1 MSNDPNKLPSVNK
14 SGKKEENSGLDYKQR
29 FLGNVSQ
36 RFTGEETS
44 RWLNALNDAEK
55 LVEESSVKTKDGS
68 SSGNLTVFAL
78 IDKLFDNFQRYS
90 YEFNKNCQ
98 GTKYAVSVERPGA
111 VKEKRTWGTE
121 HVDRYTVGRLA
132 AMEWGLLVFG
142 TDQLVTAYVMKTKY
156 LLSFNPEE
164 SDFAPYMTIEGT
176 NKGWTIDGQNIAA
189 DSIPS
194 IARCLFSFLVMVA
207 RGEAGPAERFSLARV
222 ATAPIP
228 TGTAAHPFL
237 REHAVEEE
245 SFSLQKEKDDQEVLG
260 RQSGVQERPKPT
272 GDLNLER
279 SFQGE
284 RVDMFA
290 SQLVKGA
297 AGTSLDDNNNA
308 IGTNVTHLIS
318 TIDQQLEV
326 LPEISAHCMRSQ
338 DMPGVVQ
345 CMKRSQALTTL
356 RARLIEFR
364 DEWLGI
370 LKERG

>member
-1 MSNDPNKLPSVNK
+1 MSNDPNKRPQVNK
-14 SGKKEENSGLDYKQR
+14 SGKDENSGLDYKQR

-55 LVEESSVKTKDGS
+55 LTEESSVKTKDGS
-68 SSGNLTVFAL
+68 SSGGLTVFVL
-78 IDKLFDNFQRYS
+78 IDRLFDNFQRYS

-132 AMEWGLLVFG
+132 AMEWGLLIFG

-156 LLSFNPEE
+156 LLSFNPEQ

-176 NKGWTIDGQNIAA
+176 DKGWTIDGQNIAA

-222 ATAPIP
+222 AAAPIP

-237 REHAVEEE
+237 REHALEEE
-245 SFSLQKEKDDQEVLG
+245 SFSLQKDKEEQEEI
-260 RQSGVQERPKPT
+260 QSSRIQERPKST
-272 GDLNLER
+272 KDLDLDR

-284 RVDMFA
+284 RIDISA
-290 SQLVKGA
+290 SQSMRMPTGA
-297 AGTSLDDNNNA
+297 GLEENNKA
-308 IGTNVTHLIS
+308 IGTNVTQLIM

-326 LPEISAHCMRSQ
+326 LPEVSAQCMRSQ
-338 DMPGVVQ
+338 DMVGVMQ

-356 RARLIEFR
+356 RAKLVEFR
-364 DEWLGI
+364 DEWLTI
-370 LKERG
+370 LKERS